1 MPALPN
7 GLKDAFTQSS
17 TSPPAD
23 ERQRGR
29 YFHISLRF
37 FSQTIRL
44 VDTLLNPCTCKSLWK
59 CKCRARS
66 TEKSLSQQPA
76 ACSGLLT
83 LASAAAAL
91 ECCSKSS
98 SNPTQTSSTAS
109 VKRPA
114 RPRSLKNSS
123 STSSKRSRQEKRSC
137 VSAHSHNLQLPPLLY
152 TSSSTST
159 SQDLSLAAMPDFGFM
174 PPIDQIASLAGSG
187 CTCGVQCA
195 CPSCAE
201 HNQNGCTDTG
211 KRNCADGCGT
221 CIDPSLQFSLPS
233 NAGAGSSTF
242 PSLSQSSTS
251 NHLGDKESFLDRFF
265 ACAAALPPPP
275 ERRKTL
281 VHLDPM
287 NTTVYS
293 NKFGPP
299 INLPKLDCCDGRC
312 TCPGDQCSC
321 TSSCLG
327 CGIDKGEGMHTIITQ
342 PQEMAP
348 VA

>member
-1 MPALPN
+1 VPALPN

-29 YFHISLRF
+29 YLYSSLRSC
-37 FSQTIRL
+37 SQIIRL

-66 TEKSLSQQPA
+66 TERPLSQQPA

-98 SNPTQTSSTAS
+98 SNSTQTSPTAS
-109 VKRPA
+109 VKRQA
-114 RPRSLKNSS
+114 RPRSLKSS
-123 STSSKRSRQEKRSC
+123 RSTSSKRPRQEEHSC

-152 TSSSTST
+152 ISSSAST
-159 SQDLSLAAMPDFGFM
+159 PQDLSLATMPDFDFM

-201 HNQNGCTDTG
+201 HNQNGYTDTE

-233 NAGAGSSTF
+233 NAVAGSSTF
-242 PSLSQSSTS
+242 PSLSHSSTS

-275 ERRKTL
+275 ECRKTL

-299 INLPKLDCCDGRC
+299 INLPKLDCCGGRC
-312 TCPGDQCSC
+312 TCPGDRCPC

-327 CGIDKGEGMHTIITQ
+327 CGTDKGEERLMIVTQ
-342 PQEMAP
+342 PQEMVP

>member
-1 MPALPN
+1 M
-7 GLKDAFTQSS
+7 
-17 TSPPAD
+17 
-23 ERQRGR
+23 
-29 YFHISLRF
+29 
-37 FSQTIRL
+37 
-44 VDTLLNPCTCKSLWK
+44 LNPCVCKSLWK
-59 CKCRARS
+59 CKCRTRS
-66 TEKSLSQQPA
+66 TERSLSEQPA
-76 ACSGLLT
+76 ECSGLLT

-98 SNPTQTSSTAS
+98 SNPTQTSSPAS

-114 RPRSLKNSS
+114 RPRPSKNSS
-123 STSSKRSRQEKRSC
+123 STSSKRPRQEKHSC
-137 VSAHSHNLQLPPLLY
+137 VSAHSYNLQLPPLLY
-152 TSSSTST
+152 ISSSTST
-159 SQDLSLAAMPDFGFM
+159 PQDLPLTAMPDFDFM
-174 PPIDQIASLAGSG
+174 PPIDQITSLAGSG

-201 HNQNGCTDTG
+201 HNQKDCTDTE

-233 NAGAGSSTF
+233 NAVAGSSTF
-242 PSLSQSSTS
+242 PSLSQSSTTS
-251 NHLGDKESFLDRFF
+251 HRDKESFLDRFF

-293 NKFGPP
+293 NKFGPS
-299 INLPKLDCCDGRC
+299 INLPKLDCCGGRC
-312 TCPGDQCSC
+312 TCLGDHCSC

-327 CGIDKGEGMHTIITQ
+327 CGNDKGEERPMTITQ
-342 PQEMAP
+342 PQEVVP